1 MLKICWKTRLLSAP
15 EKLDQN
21 SNPFSTLAVDFG
33 SEWKNSW
40 LRKKYFLLILWGW
53 KWRFEKY
60 ILGCDCWLK
69 ICLTSRSMSSSM
81 ISWLR
86 RAPLGTGHTLTTSPE
101 PNTNILTYFSQKTRS
116 LETVVQFSLSID
128 SKLTRYWADFHGLH
142 PDLTPTLAD
151 CLCEDHRPWKRF
163 SGELNRLI
171 NCTCFCHHP
180 QFDFYKGIEFKM
192 IVFSLG
198 EVKCLWMRMVRIWS
212 IKTKWYL
219 QRPSASLSYI

>member
-1 MLKICWKTRLLSAP
+1 MLKNEAALRSRKARSKLKPFFNFGCRLWLWK
-15 EKLDQN
+15 K
-21 SNPFSTLAVDFG
+21 FLA
-33 SEWKNSW
+33 W
-40 LRKKYFLLILWGW
+40 KKYFLLILWGW

-128 SKLTRYWADFHGLH
+128 SKLTRYWTDFHGTH
-142 PDLTPTLAD
+142 PHLTSDAGGLS
-151 CLCEDHRPWKRF
+151 LWRP
-163 SGELNRLI
+163 
-171 NCTCFCHHP
+171 
-180 QFDFYKGIEFKM
+180 
-192 IVFSLG
+192 
-198 EVKCLWMRMVRIWS
+198 
-212 IKTKWYL
+212 
-219 QRPSASLSYI
+219 

>member
-1 MLKICWKTRLLSAP
+1 M
-15 EKLDQN
+15 
-21 SNPFSTLAVDFG
+21 
-33 SEWKNSW
+33 
-40 LRKKYFLLILWGW
+40 WGW

-128 SKLTRYWADFHGLH
+128 SKLTRYWADFH

-163 SGELNRLI
+163 SGKLNRLM

-180 QFDFYKGIEFKM
+180 QFDFYKGKINSRAPRKTFFDET
-192 IVFSLG
+192 IVYWNRIQNDRFFARRSEMSLNENG
-198 EVKCLWMRMVRIWS
+198 QNKVD
-212 IKTKWYL
+212 
-219 QRPSASLSYI
+219 